1 MKEYIIDS
9 YSEKFLVTLSEGAEF
24 SILCDTHSIAHHL
37 ALSLN
42 LGTMETP
49 VQNPDLFT
57 LIGKVK
63 GLNTYSLSLTTPN
76 MRIDDDA
83 DFNDCCQ
90 SGCSGCPYFNG

>member
-9 YSEKFLVTLSEGAEF
+9 YSEKFLVTLNGEAEF
-24 SILCDTHSIAHHL
+24 NILCDTKSIAHHL

-49 VQNPDLFT
+49 LENPDIFT
-57 LIGKVK
+57 FIGNIRGIK
-63 GLNTYSLSLTTPN
+63 TYGLSLTTPN